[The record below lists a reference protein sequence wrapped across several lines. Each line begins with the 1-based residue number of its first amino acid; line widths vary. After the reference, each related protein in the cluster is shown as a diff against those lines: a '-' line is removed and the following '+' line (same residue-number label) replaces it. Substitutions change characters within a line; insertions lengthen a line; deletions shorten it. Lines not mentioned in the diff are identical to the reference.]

1 MTCIDEVVMPQRWLL
16 VGKTG
21 NVATVYLTL
30 WFKPTKY
37 TFMCFTTKVDFIAW
51 EVRLASKYIGDKS
64 IYYICYILHF
74 AMKIGRRLGS
84 KTNGTSQISWR
95 SGGWFNKKMSSYQYR
110 KSHCGDKTI
119 LRPSYLYNGI
129 SYTGKMTSLYWIRAQ
144 VTVNPYTVFP
154 KNLAQGLDPAR
165 FVGKTVFGLANKVL
179 ESDTALPYSLS
190 SVIVYWQLTVLW
202 PLRWHHMS
210 VLTF

>member
-1 MTCIDEVVMPQRWLL
+1 MPQRWLL

-21 NVATVYLTL
+21 NVATVYLSL

-37 TFMCFTTKVDFIAW
+37 TFMCFTTKVDCIAW

-64 IYYICYILHF
+64 IYYIRYILHF
-74 AMKIGRRLGS
+74 AMKFGKRLGS
-84 KTNGTSQISWR
+84 KTHGTSQISWG
-95 SGGWFNKKMSSYQYR
+95 S
-110 KSHCGDKTI
+110 
-119 LRPSYLYNGI
+119 
-129 SYTGKMTSLYWIRAQ
+129 
-144 VTVNPYTVFP
+144 VTVNPYTVLP

-165 FVGKTVFGLANKVL
+165 FGGKTVFGLANKVL